1 MANVKERVVVDHFKS
16 NYDLHLDY
24 LVVLKHDLKGETIK
38 CVRDIRLGDKLTL
51 GGLLDTLETRIH
63 LLEEENKV
71 LIGELKATNTRI
83 DDLTLVFEKTIKE
96 LITR

>member
-1 MANVKERVVVDHFKS
+1 MANVKEKVVVDHFKK
-16 NYDLHLDY
+16 NYDLHIDY
-24 LVVLKHDLKGETIK
+24 LVCVKHDLKGETIK
-38 CVRDIRLGDKLTL
+38 GVRDVRLGDKLTL

-71 LIGELKATNTRI
+71 LLGELKATNTRI